1 MMLASFSMTSSST
14 AAAFRS
20 TVVRTA
26 TASSSAASRI
36 TRQRPRSH
44 HAFIVHTSSSL
55 PSTTRRSMSETTIDS
70 SSSAA
75 TQEKGG
81 YPFAEVEP
89 KWQEYWKRHETF
101 KTPKRR
107 IKKEDGTVVKS
118 DKKKKYVLDMFP
130 YPSGAGL
137 HVGHPEGYTASDVMS
152 RYWRMTNHDVLH
164 PIGWDS
170 FGLPAEQFAIN
181 TGTHPEVTTAKNI
194 ANFKR
199 QLQMLGFSYDWDKE
213 VATTDVNY
221 VKWTQW
227 IFLQLYKKGLA
238 TQSEVSVNW
247 CPALGT
253 VLANEEVINGL
264 SERGDHPV
272 VRLPLRQ
279 WVLKITEYADRLE
292 QGLEGLD
299 WPSGTMTAQE
309 QWIGKSEGTEI
320 EFKVDGLDGE
330 KVTVF
335 TTRADTLFGVTYVT
349 LAPEHPL
356 VSAITTPEQKEAVD
370 AYVATTSSRSDLD
383 RTSSKEK
390 TGVFTGGYAIHPLTN
405 EKVPIWIGDYVLGSY
420 GTGAVMAVPA
430 HDERDFEFAEKFGL
444 GVKWVVDSKEEGEEL
459 SKEQAFT
466 EHGVSVNSG
475 DFDGLTTAEA
485 KKAITA
491 KLAEIS
497 AGGPKIT
504 YKLRDW
510 VFSRQRYWGEPIPIY
525 FPVDFPEGVDPTTVD
540 PKDEECDHT
549 IRFDQ
554 PIPVDEA
561 DLPLKLPEMENFS
574 PGDDPAGCL
583 ARAKDWRYF
592 QKDGKWFA
600 RETNTMPQWAGSCWY
615 YFRFLDPKNDAAAFS
630 PELDEDWM
638 PVDLYVGGA
647 EHAVLHLL
655 YARFWHQVLFD
666 LGYTK
671 HPEPFQKLVHQ
682 GMILGSDGEKM
693 SKSRG
698 NVVNPD
704 DVVDAHGA
712 DALRLYE
719 MFMGPLEAVKPW
731 QTSQVAG
738 VVRFQ
743 NKLYNVV
750 QSAVTNGGVAEMDDE
765 TTKILHK
772 TMKKVTEDIE
782 SMSFNTAISAMM
794 VLTNHLTSLKD
805 QVPKEAAEKLVLM
818 VSPFAPHIG
827 EECWSLLG
835 HETSLAHHPWVE
847 YDESLCVDNTVVI
860 GVQVNG
866 KKRGEIEIA
875 VDADQDTAMTE
886 AKKDSKVLNQLDGK
900 NVKKIIYVP
909 GRILNIVAK

>member
-1 MMLASFSMTSSST
+1 MIQPLC
-14 AAAFRS
+14 
-20 TVVRTA
+20 
-26 TASSSAASRI
+26 
-36 TRQRPRSH
+36 RP
-44 HAFIVHTSSSL
+44 
-55 PSTTRRSMSETTIDS
+55 
-70 SSSAA
+70 
-75 TQEKGG
+75 Q
-81 YPFAEVEP
+81 
-89 KWQEYWKRHETF
+89 
-101 KTPKRR
+101 
-107 IKKEDGTVVKS
+107 
-118 DKKKKYVLDMFP
+118 
-130 YPSGAGL
+130 
-137 HVGHPEGYTASDVMS
+137 
-152 RYWRMTNHDVLH
+152 
-164 PIGWDS
+164 
-170 FGLPAEQFAIN
+170 
-181 TGTHPEVTTAKNI
+181 
-194 ANFKR
+194 
-199 QLQMLGFSYDWDKE
+199 
-213 VATTDVNY
+213 
-221 VKWTQW
+221 
-227 IFLQLYKKGLA
+227 
-238 TQSEVSVNW
+238 
-247 CPALGT
+247 
-253 VLANEEVINGL
+253 
-264 SERGDHPV
+264 
-272 VRLPLRQ
+272 
-279 WVLKITEYADRLE
+279 
-292 QGLEGLD
+292 
-299 WPSGTMTAQE
+299 
-309 QWIGKSEGTEI
+309 
-320 EFKVDGLDGE
+320 

-356 VSAITTPEQKEAVD
+356 VSSVTTSDQKEEVD
-370 AYVATTSSRSDLD
+370 AYVTATSSRSDLD

-430 HDERDFEFAEKFGL
+430 HDERDYEFASKFGL
-444 GVKWVVDSKEEGEEL
+444 EVKWVVEPTKKDGEL
-459 SKEQAFT
+459 STEEAFT
-466 EHGVSVNSG
+466 KAGVNVNSG
-475 DFDGLTTAEA
+475 EFDGMKTQKA

-497 AGGPKIT
+497 SGGPKIT

-525 FPVDFPEGVDPTTVD
+525 FPIDFPEGVEDSDVD
-540 PKDEECDHT
+540 PKVDGCEHT
-549 IRFDQ
+549 IRFDK

-561 DLPLKLPEMENFS
+561 DLPLTLPEMEDFS

-592 QKDGKWFA
+592 QKDGKWFS

-615 YFRFLDPKNDAAAFS
+615 YFRFLDPKNGESAFS

-655 YARFWHQVLFD
+655 YARFWHQVLYD

-682 GMILGSDGEKM
+682 GMILGSDGEKVRNCKSGYHLEYHSSCINNCLVDSSYQM

-704 DVVDAHGA
+704 DVVEVHGA

-731 QTSQVAG
+731 QTSQVSG

-743 NKLYNVV
+743 NKLFN
-750 QSAVTNGGVAEMDDE
+750 AVKEAAKNDASVEMDEE

-782 SMSFNTAISAMM
+782 NMSFNTAISAMM

-805 QVPKEAAEKLVLM
+805 QVPREAAEKLTLM
-818 VSPFAPHIG
+818 VSPFAPHLG

-835 HETSLAHHPWVE
+835 HDYTLAYHPWVE
-847 YDESLCVDNTVVI
+847 HDEALCVDNTVKM

-866 KKRGEIEIA
+866 KTRGEIEIPK
-875 VDADQDTAMTE
+875 DADQEGAMAE
-886 AKKDSKVLNQLDGK
+886 AMKVQSVSNQLDGK
-900 NVKKIIYVP
+900 DVKKIIYVP